1 MIRADGTTIRYGKLF
16 EILDGLA
23 GDVSYRHC
31 GGRQDDLTIVTAS
44 VDGMKASSLIDI
56 KNDLKLQGYL
66 TYVGKSSME
75 VSIDIITIPPEG
87 PPIVAGNIQFIM
99 VARSDKHGTARRVH
113 GLSLANEE

>member
-1 MIRADGTTIRYGKLF
+1 MIRTDGTTIRYGKLF

-31 GGRQDDLTIVTAS
+31 GGPSKDLTIVTAS
-44 VDGMKASSLIDI
+44 VDGMKASASIDI

-75 VSIDIITIPPEG
+75 VC
-87 PPIVAGNIQFIM
+87 
-99 VARSDKHGTARRVH
+99 
-113 GLSLANEE
+113 LA